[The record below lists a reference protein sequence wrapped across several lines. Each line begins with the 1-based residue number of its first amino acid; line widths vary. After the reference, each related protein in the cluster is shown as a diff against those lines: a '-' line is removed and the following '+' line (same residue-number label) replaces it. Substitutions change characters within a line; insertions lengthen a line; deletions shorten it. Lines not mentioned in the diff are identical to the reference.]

1 MMNVPNV
8 YIYYVFG
15 KINIWDTVH
24 TFIHL
29 LRMILLTDIFN
40 NEFDNI
46 QWPSFILDLHTK
58 KKYPTV
64 EFQPLKL
71 GPGSI

>member
-8 YIYYVFG
+8 YIYYVFD

-29 LRMILLTDIFN
+29 FRMILLTDIFN
-40 NEFDNI
+40 NGLDNI
-46 QWPSFILDLHTK
+46 QWPSFILDLHTNK
-58 KKYPTV
+58 RNI
-64 EFQPLKL
+64 QL
-71 GPGSI
+71 